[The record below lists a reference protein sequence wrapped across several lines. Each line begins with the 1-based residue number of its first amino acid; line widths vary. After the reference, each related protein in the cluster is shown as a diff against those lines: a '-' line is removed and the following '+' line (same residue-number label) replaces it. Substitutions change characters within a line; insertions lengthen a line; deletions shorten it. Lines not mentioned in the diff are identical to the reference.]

1 MDIVEQYLDEVG
13 NAIRSMSRQDVCT
26 VVDMLEDVWK
36 RGAAVYIIGNGG
48 SASTASHMM
57 NDLCKFTRVTGAK
70 GLRAI
75 ALTDNMPLITAFAN
89 DVSYDEIFIAPLENL
104 LQPGDVVIAISGSGN
119 SRNVIRA
126 CEYALESLATVIGLC
141 GSPGGMLAK
150 LATHSVIVPA
160 ERIGQQED
168 GHLIINHV
176 VALALRERIE
186 ANVQQHSVMQKR

>member
-1 MDIVEQYLDEVG
+1 MDIVEQYLGEMET
-13 NAIRSMSRQDVCT
+13 AIQRLSRQDVRV
-26 VVDMLEDVWK
+26 VVDMLEDAWS
-36 RGAAVYIIGNGG
+36 RQATVYIIGNGG

-57 NDLCKFTRVTGAK
+57 NDLCKFTRVEGRK
-70 GLRAI
+70 PLRAV
-75 ALTDNMPLITAFAN
+75 ALTDNVPLMTAFAN

-104 LQPGDVVIAISGSGN
+104 LRPGDVVIAISGSGN

-150 LATHSVIVPA
+150 LATHRVIVPA

-168 GHLIINHV
+168 GHLIINHA
-176 VALALRERIE
+176 VALALRQRIE
-186 ANVQQHSVMQKR
+186 QRIERPVVMQKT